1 MVGRSRSTLHVMSSL
16 RHESEM
22 SMSSL
27 LGIQYILFKVI
38 EAVTNMA
45 FTILHIMFSALYL
58 I

>member
-16 RHESEM
+16 RYESEM

-38 EAVTNMA
+38 EAVINMA
-45 FTILHIMFSALYL
+45 FTILHTMF
-58 I
+58 